1 MSQNAK
7 KGSGYI
13 YKIAVSAV
21 MIALSTALS
30 MVKVWQM
37 PLGGSITLL
46 SMLPVCMIGIL
57 FGTAAAI
64 LPCVLYGA
72 IQMMLDGVFGWGLTA
87 GTLVGSIV
95 FDYLLA
101 FGLLCLAGLFRKKGN
116 GGIVAGVAIAVFAR
130 FCSHLVSGTIFFKN
144 FSVLNSPFVYSVAYN
159 GTYMLPE
166 LVITVLGAF
175 ALAQLGVYKRVNA
188 LGARFSK

>member
-1 MSQNAK
+1 MSQNSK
-7 KGSGYI
+7 NGYI
-13 YKIAVSAV
+13 YKIAVSAI
-21 MIALSTALS
+21 MIALSTVLS

-37 PLGGSITLL
+37 PMGGSITLL

-57 FGTAAAI
+57 FGTATAI

-101 FGLLCLAGLFRKKGN
+101 FGLLCLSGLFRSKGDV
-116 GGIVAGVAIAVFAR
+116 GIIAGVAIAVFAR
-130 FCSHLVSGTIFFKN
+130 FCSHLVSGSIFFQSFDIFN
-144 FSVLNSPFVYSVAYN
+144 NPFLYSVAYN

-175 ALAQLGVYKRVNA
+175 ALAKLGVYKRVNA